1 MAKPKTIY
9 VCQQCGN
16 TASKW
21 MGKCNAC
28 GNWDTFVEEKVSK
41 DPVSKINAISKNVNP
56 VLIEDIEFNTEK
68 RLVTGNNELDKV
80 LGGGFVEGSITLL
93 GGEPGI
99 GKSTLSLQIALT
111 LISKTILYISGEES
125 EGQIK
130 LRSQRLESGKNNCYL
145 LCEVSLE
152 NMLESIT
159 QVKPDL
165 VIVDSIQTTV
175 SENIESS
182 AGTISQVRECAARL
196 QQMAKRSGIPVVLI
210 GHITKD
216 GNIAGP
222 KVLEHIVDTVLQFE
236 GDHQHLF
243 RILRPTKN
251 RFGSTSEIG
260 LFEMTDKGL
269 IQVDDPSGIL
279 LGQRDQDLSGICAA
293 STVNGIRPFL
303 IEIQALVSTAAY
315 GMPQRSAIGFDTRR
329 LNMLL
334 AVLEKRAG
342 FKLATKDVF
351 LNIAGGLKLN
361 DPALDLAII
370 GAILSS
376 SADISVNKNF
386 CFAAETS
393 LSGEIRPV
401 THIEQRIKEAER
413 LGFKTIFLSSYNKK
427 NIMGKYEN
435 ISFTWVNNVTE
446 FVKKLFG

>member
-9 VCQQCGN
+9 VCQQCGA

-21 MGKCNAC
+21 MGKCAEC
-28 GNWDTFVEEKVSK
+28 GNWNTFIEETIQK
-41 DPVSKINAISKNVNP
+41 DPISKGSAFTTSKP
-56 VLIEDIEFNTEK
+56 VLVNDIEYDDEK
-68 RLVTGNNELDKV
+68 RFVTGNVELDKV
-80 LGGGFVEGSITLL
+80 LGGGFVEGSISLL

-111 LISKTILYISGEES
+111 QQDKKVLYVSGEES
-125 EGQIK
+125 TGQIK
-130 LRSQRLESGKNNCYL
+130 MRSQRLNADQNNCYL
-145 LCEVSLE
+145 LCEISLE
-152 NMLESIT
+152 NIIQTIDEINPELI
-159 QVKPDL
+159 
-165 VIVDSIQTTV
+165 IIDSIQTTV
-175 SENIESS
+175 SGNIESS
-182 AGTISQVRECAARL
+182 AGTISQVRESAARL
-196 QQMAKRSGIPVVLI
+196 QQLAKRTGIPVILI

-243 RILRPTKN
+243 RILRPVKN

-269 IQVDDPSGIL
+269 IPVEDPSGIL
-279 LGQRDQDLSGICAA
+279 LGHRDNNLSGICVA
-293 STVNGIRPFL
+293 STINGVRPFL

-315 GMPQRSAIGFDTRR
+315 GLPQRSAIGFDTRR

-361 DPALDLAII
+361 DPALDLAVT
-370 GAILSS
+370 ASILSS
-376 SADISVNKNF
+376 SSDIPVNKNY
-386 CFAAETS
+386 CLASEIS
-393 LSGEIRPV
+393 LSGEMRPV

-413 LGFKTIFLSSYNKK
+413 LGFKKIFISAYNKK
-427 NIMGKYEN
+427 NILSKFKDIELSYINTINDM
-435 ISFTWVNNVTE
+435 
-446 FVKKLFG
+446 VKKLFG